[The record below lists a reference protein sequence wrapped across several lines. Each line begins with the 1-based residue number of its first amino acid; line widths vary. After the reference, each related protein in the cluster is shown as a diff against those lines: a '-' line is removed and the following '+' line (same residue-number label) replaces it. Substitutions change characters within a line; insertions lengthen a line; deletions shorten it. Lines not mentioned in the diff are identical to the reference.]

1 MNIIK
6 SGRGSIWNPA
16 GFFCFQF
23 RISAFTAES
32 ITFCITAAMCIITG
46 YIDGSCGTFAVLIVG
61 TVVCFA
67 VDVNGFTST
76 TGISSICCRIFF
88 LIAETFTGGIICITC
103 ICAFHI
109 NGTFGTERIFVII
122 AVVCG
127 TFKDCHKSVLL
138 INMILPETVSCR
150 TLNIWSMVHVTVCLI
165 GFRCWIVCPEKEKLI
180 RTNKYIII

>member
-16 GFFCFQF
+16 GFFGFQF

-46 YIDGSCGTFAVLIVG
+46 YIDGSSGTFAVLIVG

-88 LIAETFTGGIICITC
+88 LIAETLGRAMNKKLFVYAGPEHKHE
-103 ICAFHI
+103 AQKPEVL
-109 NGTFGTERIFVII
+109 TF
-122 AVVCG
+122 
-127 TFKDCHKSVLL
+127 
-138 INMILPETVSCR
+138 
-150 TLNIWSMVHVTVCLI
+150 
-165 GFRCWIVCPEKEKLI
+165 
-180 RTNKYIII
+180 

>member
-23 RISAFTAES
+23 RISAFTAEG

-67 VDVNGFTST
+67 VDVNGFTPT
-76 TGISSICCRIFF
+76 AGISSIFYRTFF
-88 LIAETFTGGIICITC
+88 LSTKAFTGGIICITC
-103 ICAFHI
+103 ICSFNI
-109 NGTFGTERIFVII
+109 DGSPGTERILVIV

-127 TFKDCHKSVLL
+127 TFKTCHKSVLL
-138 INMILPETVSCR
+138 IIMILPETVSLPECA
-150 TLNIWSMVHVTVCLI
+150 SCLI
-165 GFRCWIVCPEKEKLI
+165 VSTAVRLDRFRCCIVCPEEEKFIL
-180 RTNKYIII
+180 KK

>member
-16 GFFCFQF
+16 GFFGFQF

-109 NGTFGTERIFVII
+109 NGTFGTERIFVIV

-138 INMILPETVSCR
+138 IIMILPETVSCR
-150 TLNIWSMVHVTVCLI
+150 TLNL
-165 GFRCWIVCPEKEKLI
+165 
-180 RTNKYIII
+180 